1 MNSETN
7 AWRSVFLGAIA
18 TLLFCSA
25 FLIPARS
32 EEKPRAKVIEL
43 DSHGKDYLPV
53 LTGPP
58 ETVTMKS
65 GLEVLAPN
73 QSVG

>member
-43 DSHGKDYLPV
+43 DSHEKIICRCSL
-53 LTGPP
+53 
-58 ETVTMKS
+58 
-65 GLEVLAPN
+65 GLLRP
-73 QSVG
+73 SP